1 MSGRLVIVGLGPGAP
16 GLLTHDAEAA
26 LAAASDIL
34 GYGPYLA
41 RLSPLPRQRL
51 HASDNRQ
58 ELDRARAALDLAAS
72 GKNVA
77 LVSGGDSGVFAMAS
91 AVFEAIETGEAVWR
105 ALDVEVIPGITAMLA
120 ASARLGAPLGHD
132 FCAISLSDNLKPW
145 SLVENRLRHAALGDF
160 VIALYNPASRA
171 RPWQLGAAFD
181 LLRGILPP
189 TVPVAFAQAISRPE
203 ERIEIFSLATADP
216 ERANMRTLVIIGA
229 RASRLIA
236 RPALIERP
244 AARPWLYTPRR
255 ASSA

>member
-16 GLLTHDAEAA
+16 GLMTHDAEAA
-26 LAAASDIL
+26 LAEASDIL

-41 RLSPLPRQRL
+41 RLSPLPSQRL

-91 AVFEAIETGEAVWR
+91 AVFEAIETGEAAWCT
-105 ALDVEVIPGITAMLA
+105 LDVEVIPGITAMLA

-145 SLVENRLRHAALGDF
+145 SLVESRLRHAALGDF

-181 LLRGILPP
+181 VLRGILPP
-189 TVPVAFAQAISRPE
+189 TAPVAFAQAISRPE

-216 ERANMRTLVIIGA
+216 GRADMRTLVIIGS

-236 RPALIERP
+236 RP

-255 ASSA
+255 ASSS